1 MRIVINDTP
10 LALGAVLA
18 EDERARAGL
27 RRTPLWQRLLR
38 HPRRGGPH
46 LEASN
51 CTLEAFDGA
60 FLLYPCTDGYLN
72 NDRQWR
78 TAATLVVEQGRLRSV
93 QMRVIDGR
101 YAAAEFVDRFGEIC
115 TAQLGQSQRLDRYTQ
130 RWKNG
135 QVACLST
142 LQRDGRNAS
151 IVIEMLDA

>member
-18 EDERARAGL
+18 EDARTQAGL
-27 RRTPLWQRLLR
+27 RQSPLWQRLLR
-38 HPRRGGPH
+38 HPHKWGRH

-72 NDRQWR
+72 SDRQWR
-78 TAATLVVEQGRLRSV
+78 TAASLVLDQGRLRRV
-93 QMRVIDGR
+93 LVRVIDGR
-101 YAAAEFVDRFGEIC
+101 YAAAEFVARFGEVC
-115 TAQLGQSQRLDRYTQ
+115 TGQLGDGQVVDRYTR

-135 QVACLST
+135 RMVCLST

-151 IVIEMLDA
+151 IVIECLD

>member
-18 EDERARAGL
+18 DDERTRAGL
-27 RRTPLWQRLLR
+27 RRPPLWQRLLR
-38 HPRRGGPH
+38 HPHRVGPH
-46 LEASN
+46 LEAVN

-72 NDRQWR
+72 SDRQWQ
-78 TAATLVVEQGRLRSV
+78 TSASLVVDQGRLRSV
-93 QMRVIDGR
+93 QVRVIDGR
-101 YAAAEFVDRFGEIC
+101 YAAAEFVARFGEVC
-115 TAQLGQSQRLDRYTQ
+115 TEQLGEAQHLDRYTL

-135 QVACLST
+135 RVACLST

-151 IVIEMLDA
+151 LVIECLD